1 LDFKLTLLTYI
12 IPGLASVLAIPMV
25 LGLVPPNRYYGF
37 RTPKTLSSTNVWY
50 KANRICGYCLALAG
64 IAAICHN
71 LLFLHDHSN
80 LSSNSQQFFLA
91 VSDGVLLLLGVAVS
105 AFYVRK
111 L

>member
-37 RTPKTLSSTNVWY
+37 RTPKTLGSADVWY

-71 LLFLHDHSN
+71 LVFLHDHPDWSP
-80 LSSNSQQFFLA
+80 NSQQFVLA
-91 VSDGVLLLLGVAVS
+91 VSSGVLLLLGIAVS
-105 AFYVRK
+105 AYYVRK